1 MCGITGIISSDNNI
15 IPDFYESLL
24 NIQHRGQDA
33 HGYVI
38 NNIIYKKNGLIKN
51 SIYNDDLLKLNS
63 KIAIGH
69 TRYPTT
75 YSKNENENQ
84 PFQIK
89 LHNENYNNLS
99 IVHNGNIYEYDIYL
113 KELENNNINL
123 NSNSDSEFLLYYI
136 YYLIN
141 YKYNYLNFDEAI
153 IYTIKYII
161 DNIKGAYSVILLIEN
176 YGLVCFRDKYGIR
189 PLMYGKKN
197 NTYMISSENIA
208 HDILEYNNQKD
219 IENIAIFKNN
229 DSVKEYN
236 YNFKLKPC
244 LFEYIYLAR
253 PESNINK
260 VSVYDF
266 RINMG
271 RYLAKN
277 IINNLDVKE
286 LNDIDAIIPIPDTSI
301 ISATSLAEKLNKPIK
316 FGIIKNRY
324 IDRTFIM
331 NNNTIRNK
339 NIKRKFLFMNSE
351 LNNKNIILID
361 DSIVRGNTSKHIIN
375 QLKLAGVKKIYF
387 VSCAPPIKYINKYG
401 IDLPLQT
408 DLIAYNKTNKEI
420 SKNLNIDNIIFQTIY
435 DLKNCFTSINNE
447 VEDFEL
453 SVFNNIYIN

>member
-15 IPDFYESLL
+15 ISDFYESLL

-33 HGYVI
+33 CGYVI
-38 NNIIYKKNGLIKN
+38 NNIIYKKNGLVKN
-51 SIYNDDLLKLNS
+51 AISYNDISKLNS
-63 KIAIGH
+63 NIAIGH

-84 PFQIK
+84 PFQVK
-89 LHNENYNNLS
+89 LQNNNISL
-99 IVHNGNIYEYDIYL
+99 VHNGNIYNYDIYL
-113 KELENNNINL
+113 KELEKYNINL

-136 YYLIN
+136 YYLII
-141 YKYNYLNFDEAI
+141 YKYNYLNFDNAI
-153 IYTIKYII
+153 ISSIKYII

-176 YGLVCFRDKYGIR
+176 YGLVCFRDKFGIR

-208 HDILEYNNQKD
+208 HNILEYNYQKD

-229 DSVKEYN
+229 GIVEEYN

-253 PESNINK
+253 PESRIND

-271 RYLAKN
+271 YYLAKN
-277 IINNLDVKE
+277 IINNLTVNE
-286 LNDIDAIIPIPDTSI
+286 LNNIDAIIPIPDTSI

-331 NNNTIRNK
+331 NNNITRNK
-339 NIKRKFLFMNSE
+339 NIKRKFLFINSE

-361 DSIVRGNTSKHIIN
+361 DSIVRGNTSKHIIS

-387 VSCAPPIKYINKYG
+387 VSCAPPIKYVNKYG

-408 DLIAYNKTNKEI
+408 DLIAHNNNDMEI
-420 SKNLNIDNIIFQTIY
+420 SKLLNIDNIIFQSVD
-435 DLKNCFTSINNE
+435 DLKKCFTDINNN
-447 VEDFEL
+447 VNDFEL
-453 SVFNNIYIN
+453 SVFDNVYIN

>member
-15 IPDFYESLL
+15 ISDFYESLL

-33 HGYVI
+33 CGYVI
-38 NNIIYKKNGLIKN
+38 NNIIYKKNDLVKN
-51 SIYNDDLLKLNS
+51 AISNESLSKLKSN
-63 KIAIGH
+63 IAIGH

-84 PFQIK
+84 PFQVK
-89 LHNENYNNLS
+89 LPNDNKISL
-99 IVHNGNIYEYDIYL
+99 VHNGNIYDYDIYL
-113 KELENNNINL
+113 KELEKNNINF
-123 NSNSDSEFLLYYI
+123 NSKSDSEFLLYYI
-136 YYLIN
+136 YYLIIH
-141 YKYNYLNFDEAI
+141 KYNYLNFDNAI
-153 IYTIKYII
+153 IFSIKYII

-176 YGLVCFRDKYGIR
+176 YGLVCFRDKFGIR

-208 HDILEYNNQKD
+208 HNILEYNFQKD

-229 DSVKEYN
+229 GNVEEYN

-253 PESNINK
+253 PESKINK

-271 RYLAKN
+271 NYLAKN
-277 IINNLDVKE
+277 IINTLDVKE
-286 LNDIDAIIPIPDTSI
+286 LNDIDAVIPIPDTSI
-301 ISATSLAEKLNKPIK
+301 ISTTSLAEKLNKPLK

-331 NNNTIRNK
+331 NNNITRNK
-339 NIKRKFLFMNSE
+339 NIKRKFLFINSE
-351 LNNKNIILID
+351 LNNKNIILVD
-361 DSIVRGNTSKHIIN
+361 DSIVRGNTCKHIIN
-375 QLKLAGVKKIYF
+375 ELKLAGVKKIYF
-387 VSCAPPIKYINKYG
+387 ASCAPPIKYINKYG

-408 DLIAYNKTNKEI
+408 DLIAYNKNNKEI
-420 SKNLNIDNIIFQTIY
+420 SKILNIDTIIYQTID
-435 DLKNCFTSINNE
+435 DLKKSFTDINNN
-447 VEDFEL
+447 VLDFEL
-453 SVFNNIYIN
+453 SVFDNVYIN